1 MPVSESRNLSAEAP
15 MIYKGKRQQQC
26 KKMGSAFSKQK
37 QKKEGLMSQMKS
49 KTELSSPTPSGTVS
63 PSPSFCQTPPPR
75 NLATTLSSPPLS
87 QEFLSFLTT
96 LDKASCLEEDECGRA
111 DSLQFVLDL
120 RALDGKEG
128 EIPEHNFARY
138 FPISG
143 GGLVLENQELWKECA
158 GIVTNKRLTKA
169 DKVMLDK
176 AASACCNELEP
187 LHLIF
192 LSQRKEPSPVCQMIS
207 CLL

>member
-1 MPVSESRNLSAEAP
+1 
-15 MIYKGKRQQQC
+15 MIYKGKRKQHC

-37 QKKEGLMSQMKS
+37 QKREGLMSQMKS
-49 KTELSSPTPSGTVS
+49 KTELSPTPSRTVS
-63 PSPSFCQTPPPR
+63 PSPSFCQQTPPPR
-75 NLATTLSSPPLS
+75 NLATTLSSPQLS
-87 QEFLSFLTT
+87 QEFLTFLTT

-120 RALDGKEG
+120 RVFEG
-128 EIPEHNFARY
+128 REGDIPEHKFARY

-158 GIVTNKRLTKA
+158 GIVTNSRLTKT
-169 DKVMLDK
+169 DKEMLDK
-176 AASACCNELEP
+176 AAAACCNELEP
-187 LHLIF
+187 LHVIF

>member
-1 MPVSESRNLSAEAP
+1 
-15 MIYKGKRQQQC
+15 MIYKGKRNNC
-26 KKMGSAFSKQK
+26 NKMGSAFSKQK

-49 KTELSSPTPSGTVS
+49 KTEQRSPTPSRTPVS
-63 PSPSFCQTPPPR
+63 QSPSFCQTPPPR

-128 EIPEHNFARY
+128 EIPEHSFARY

-169 DKVMLDK
+169 DKMMLDK

>member
-1 MPVSESRNLSAEAP
+1 
-15 MIYKGKRQQQC
+15 
-26 KKMGSAFSKQK
+26 
-37 QKKEGLMSQMKS
+37 MSQMRS
-49 KTELSSPTPSGTVS
+49 KTELSPAPSQKAVS
-63 PSPSFCQTPPPR
+63 PSPSFCQQTPPPR

-96 LDKASCLEEDECGRA
+96 LDTASCLDEDECGRA

-120 RALDGKEG
+120 RALEDRESDD
-128 EIPEHNFARY
+128 IPEHKFARY

-143 GGLVLENQELWKECA
+143 GGLVLENRELWKECA
-158 GIVTNKRLTKA
+158 GIVTNSRLSKT
-169 DKVMLDK
+169 DKEMLDK
-176 AASACCNELEP
+176 AAAACCNELEP
-187 LHLIF
+187 LHVIF

>member
-1 MPVSESRNLSAEAP
+1 
-15 MIYKGKRQQQC
+15 MIYKGKRHQHC

-49 KTELSSPTPSGTVS
+49 KTEVSSPTPSGTVS

-169 DKVMLDK
+169 DKMMLDK

>member
-1 MPVSESRNLSAEAP
+1 
-15 MIYKGKRQQQC
+15 MIYRGKRHQHC

-49 KTELSSPTPSGTVS
+49 KTEQTQSRTVS

-169 DKVMLDK
+169 DKMMLDK

>member
-1 MPVSESRNLSAEAP
+1 
-15 MIYKGKRQQQC
+15 MIYKGKRNNC

-49 KTELSSPTPSGTVS
+49 KTEQRSPTPSRTPVS
-63 PSPSFCQTPPPR
+63 QSPSFCQTPPPR

-128 EIPEHNFARY
+128 EVPEHSFARY

-169 DKVMLDK
+169 DKMMLDK

>member
-1 MPVSESRNLSAEAP
+1 
-15 MIYKGKRQQQC
+15 MIYKGKRHQHC

-49 KTELSSPTPSGTVS
+49 KTEVSSPTPSGTVS

-96 LDKASCLEEDECGRA
+96 LDKASGLEEDECGLA
-111 DSLQFVLDL
+111 DSFQFVLDL

-128 EIPEHNFARY
+128 DIAEHNFARY

-143 GGLVLENQELWKECA
+143 GGLVLENQVLWKECA